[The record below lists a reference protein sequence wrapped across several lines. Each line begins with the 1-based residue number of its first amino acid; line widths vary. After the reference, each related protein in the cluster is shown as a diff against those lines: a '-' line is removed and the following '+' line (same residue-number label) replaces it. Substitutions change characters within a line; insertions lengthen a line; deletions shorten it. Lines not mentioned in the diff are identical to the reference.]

1 LGNPSA
7 EAAAEAE
14 SLNAFLK
21 KRAPEVG
28 IAPQALVVFMNP
40 RAEVSAK
47 ESPVPAL
54 HVKQL
59 KEHLRRHPKGA
70 TIPATA
76 LAELEQKLGLA
87 PKAVE

>member
-1 LGNPSA
+1 
-7 EAAAEAE
+7 
-14 SLNAFLK
+14 
-21 KRAPEVG
+21 
-28 IAPQALVVFMNP
+28 MHP